1 MAICRQCGVPGA
13 KGAQFCRS
21 CGASLDAPPT
31 VATPAGIPP
40 AAAVA
45 GDADGAADGGIRVTA
60 PVIIGVV
67 AVIVALLGAVAV
79 LVATTGDDTP
89 AAADRGTTS
98 VPAAPQP
105 GAATTGPAPTVTS
118 DPAASSGGPPQ
129 VLTPVR
135 TTASSSSPPAEDCGG
150 TVAVTYDPEN
160 VLDGAPTTAW
170 QVAGDGTGHTIT
182 FDLGASTLVEQV
194 GLTPGYDKVQPCED
208 RVDRFFQNFRVSRV
222 RWSFDDGSTV
232 DQALDISDRSL
243 QVTDVDAT
251 TRQVRMEIV
260 STVPGNSSDG
270 DTAISEIQVLGVP

>member
-31 VATPAGIPP
+31 VAMPTAVPP
-40 AAAVA
+40 AP
-45 GDADGAADGGIRVTA
+45 ADGGAGDGGIRVTT
-60 PVIIGVV
+60 PVIIGVA

-79 LVATTGDDTP
+79 LVTTTGDDDP

-98 VPAAPQP
+98 VPAAPEP
-105 GAATTGPAPTVTS
+105 GAATTEPAPTVTS
-118 DPAASSGGPPQ
+118 DPSASTSGPPQ
-129 VLTPVR
+129 VLAPVQ

-150 TVAVTYDPEN
+150 TVSVTYDPEN
-160 VLDGAPTTAW
+160 VLDGAPSTAW

-194 GLTPGYDKVQPCED
+194 GLTPGYDKVQPCEE

-222 RWSFDDGSTV
+222 RWTFDDGSTV
-232 DQALDISDRSL
+232 DQSLDVSDRSL
-243 QVTDVDAT
+243 QLTDVDAT

-260 STVPGNSSDG
+260 STVPGSSSDG
-270 DTAISEIQVLGVP
+270 DTAISEIKVLGIP